1 MPAITDY
8 INARCK
14 GLASLQTSDPI
25 SFNVYLSD
33 AQNRTNQ
40 AWFGGN
46 YALAV
51 ALRMMHNWTLDNRF
65 SGNPNGVGGAVTSE
79 REGGTSVSFETSKGD
94 QKDDDLPQ
102 TYYGKQLKALIR
114 NSGAGVSVVGFNN
127 VAAAG
132 VPTLG
137 AAAGMISDDET
148 GDEGY

>member
-51 ALRMMHNWTLDNRF
+51 ALRMMHNWTLDNRA
-65 SGNPNGVGGAVTSE
+65 GNNNGVGGAISGI
-79 REGGTSVSFETSKGD
+79 REGGASVSFETSKGG
-94 QKDDDLPQ
+94 QRDDDLSQ

-148 GDEGY
+148 GEGY

>member
-8 INARCK
+8 INARCP
-14 GLASLQTSDPI
+14 GLAALQTSNAI
-25 SFNVYLSD
+25 AFNVYLSD
-33 AQNRTNQ
+33 AQGRTNQ

-51 ALRMMHNWTLDNRF
+51 ALRMMHNWTLDNRA
-65 SGNPNGVGGAVTSE
+65 GNTNGVGGAITSL
-79 REGGTSVSFETSKGD
+79 REGGASVSFESAKGD
-94 QKDDDLPQ
+94 ARDDDLSQ

-132 VPTLG
+132 VPT
-137 AAAGMISDDET
+137 AGCRGGHDLRRRDRR
-148 GDEGY
+148 